1 MWRRGGWVPCPLA
14 PDGRGGPC
22 PASKSYFRCT
32 VQEIKHEKILADR
45 RLSLSLF
52 FLALSLV
59 LAQWVFNPMKH
70 LRARECLRRRGR
82 HDNGEKRGRRE
93 KLRPTKLPSFHS
105 MSRLRRAVVASSSLF
120 CLPPSLLAPLRHE
133 PRRGFLLDSAVAFAH

>member
-1 MWRRGGWVPCPLA
+1 MPGPLA

-32 VQEIKHEKILADR
+32 VQEIKHEKILAGR
-45 RLSLSLF
+45 RLSLFPSSSLSLF

-82 HDNGEKRGRRE
+82 QWGEERKEGKAPSDKASIVPFHVQIAPRRC
-93 KLRPTKLPSFHS
+93 RIFV
-105 MSRLRRAVVASSSLF
+105 AV
-120 CLPPSLLAPLRHE
+120 LPPSLP
-133 PRRGFLLDSAVAFAH
+133 PRPSPPRATTRFSSRLCSRIRALD